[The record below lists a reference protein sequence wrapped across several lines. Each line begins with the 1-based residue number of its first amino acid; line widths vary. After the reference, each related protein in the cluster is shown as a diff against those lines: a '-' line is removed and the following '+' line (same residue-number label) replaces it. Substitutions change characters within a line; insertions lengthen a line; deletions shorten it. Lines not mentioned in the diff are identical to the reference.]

1 MRDTTSAGVLVVG
14 AGPAGL
20 AAANAVAETGRPVLV
35 IDQGIRSG
43 GQIWRHR
50 VGDALPRVAR
60 MAIASATPP
69 QVSIA
74 HRASVIDAESP
85 TRLIVS
91 FNGRITAVDA
101 DAVVIAT
108 GAMERLLPFPG
119 WTLPG
124 VTGVGGLQALVKSGL
139 DLTGQRVVLSG
150 SGPLTLAV
158 AAVLVK
164 AGAELAIIAEQAAA
178 STVRRFALRA
188 LLDPRRLIQA
198 LSLRLASAR
207 VPYRTDSWVIR
218 AEGHERVE
226 QVVMRIGEREETMAC
241 DWLGA
246 ATGLVPRTALASLL
260 GCDLDGDA
268 VRVGPRQETNVAGV
282 FAAGECCGIK
292 GERGALVEGII
303 AGMAAAGGERIPRGL
318 IRSRDG
324 HRAFGTRLERAFTP
338 RSELAARVTDRTV
351 ICRCEGVTCAEID
364 GSWTQRQAKLWTRL
378 GMGPCQGAV
387 CGPACTTLY
396 GWESNAARPPLEL
409 PTASGWAAAIA
420 VSSPPTGAPPQ
431 QSPPDA

>member
-1 MRDTTSAGVLVVG
+1 MRGRQSAGVVVVG

-50 VGDALPRVAR
+50 ANDTLPRVAR
-60 MAIASATPP
+60 MAIESATPP

-74 HRASVIDAESP
+74 HRATVVDAESP
-85 TRLIVS
+85 SRLIVS
-91 FNGRITAVDA
+91 FNGRIAAVDC
-101 DAVVIAT
+101 DAVVLAT

-150 SGPLTLAV
+150 TGPLTLAV
-158 AAVLVK
+158 AAVVVA
-164 AGAELAIIAEQAAA
+164 AGADLRIMAEQADRR
-178 STVRRFALRA
+178 TVRRFAARA
-188 LLDPRRLIQA
+188 LLHPRRLVQA
-198 LSLRLASAR
+198 ASLRLASFR
-207 VPYRTDSWVIR
+207 VPYRTDSWVLR

-226 QVVMRIGEREETMAC
+226 QVVMNLDGREETIAC

-246 ATGLVPRTALASLL
+246 ATGLVPRSALASLL
-260 GCDLDGDA
+260 GCALDGDA
-268 VRVGPRQETNVAGV
+268 VRVDGRQQTSVPGV

-292 GERGALVEGII
+292 GERGALIEGMV
-303 AGMAAAGGERIPRGL
+303 AGLAAAGGERIPGRL
-318 IRSRDG
+318 MRSRNR
-324 HRAFGTRLERAFTP
+324 HREFGARLERAFAP
-338 RSELAARVTDRTV
+338 RAELAERVTDRTV
-351 ICRCEGVTCAEID
+351 ICRCEGVTRAEID
-364 GSWTQRQAKLWTRL
+364 GSWTQRQAKLWTRV

-387 CGPACTTLY
+387 CGPACRTLF
-396 GWESNAARPPLEL
+396 GWESNSARPPLEL
-409 PTASGWAAAIA
+409 PTAAGWAAA
-420 VSSPPTGAPPQ
+420 VELRDPPAEAPPQ
-431 QSPPDA
+431 QSPPAA